1 MFKIG
6 EFSKLSR
13 VSVKALRLYDEL
25 GLLPPAEVDRWT
37 GYRYYSAAQLPRLH
51 RILALKDLGFS
62 LDEVHALVDEE
73 LSAAEMR
80 GVLKAKYAEV
90 ATRAREADE
99 RLAAVEAR
107 LRLLEKE
114 DAMSDYEVVL
124 KEIPAVRV
132 AAIRDLIPSYPTQ
145 GHLWDELMGHIHRHG
160 VKWGA
165 APCFTLY
172 HDECYK
178 EKDVDA
184 EVAEPIAGPCPE
196 TARVK
201 VREVAGGL
209 MACAVHKGPYD
220 GLNGAYEAIMQ
231 WAEANGY
238 RSVGADRDVYLV
250 GPADT
255 KDPAEYVTEVQEP
268 VAKK

>member
-25 GLLPPAEVDRWT
+25 GLLPPAAVDKWT
-37 GYRYYSAAQLPRLH
+37 GYRYYEAGQLGRLH

-62 LDEVHALVDEE
+62 LGEIGELLRGELSGEE
-73 LSAAEMR
+73 LR
-80 GVLKAKYAEV
+80 GVMKAKHAEV
-90 ATRAREADE
+90 AARAREAQD
-99 RLAAVEAR
+99 RLALVEAR
-107 LRLLEKE
+107 LAALEQE
-114 DAMSDYEVVL
+114 ETMSAYEVVL
-124 KEIPAVRV
+124 KEVPAVRV
-132 AAIRDLIPSYPTQ
+132 AAVRDLIPNYPTQ

-184 EVAEPIAGPCPE
+184 EAAEPITGPCPE
-196 TARVK
+196 TDRVK

-220 GLNGAYEAIMQ
+220 GLYGAYEAILR

-238 RSVGADRDVYLV
+238 RSVGPDRDVYLV

-268 VAKK
+268 VAKS